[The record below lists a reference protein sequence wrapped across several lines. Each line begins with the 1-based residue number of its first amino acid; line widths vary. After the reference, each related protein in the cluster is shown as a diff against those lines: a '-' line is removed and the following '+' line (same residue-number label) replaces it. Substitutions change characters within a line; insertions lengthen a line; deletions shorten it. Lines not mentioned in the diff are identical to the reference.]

1 MRHFYFEAN
10 IDFGFSSRFFIL
22 SKQFWQRRTDR
33 LEQTCHQDTRTK
45 VNAPR
50 EVQMS
55 NIASRQK
62 LKESNTTDD
71 VETWSI
77 WRKQTRE

>member
-1 MRHFYFEAN
+1 MSLGYQE
-10 IDFGFSSRFFIL
+10 
-22 SKQFWQRRTDR
+22 
-33 LEQTCHQDTRTK
+33 K
-45 VNAPR
+45 VNTPR

-55 NIASRQK
+55 DIASRQK